1 MGERSKHLEKLPE
14 ILLKLRTG
22 KKVSQR
28 EVAEA
33 IGITSSV
40 LSNYEKGTKSP
51 SLEIAYALADYYDVT
66 LDELCGRSLETGD
79 LAGLMRSFLNLHR
92 NMPCCVP
99 IQFEDV
105 PWRKSKEVAW
115 MGDEVEY
122 EMLEDANPGSHQT
135 LKCAT
140 WTIPYDELA
149 QFMESYEQLLSLVL
163 KGQVKQDVLDFWL
176 RKQLDEA
183 ASTER

>member
-1 MGERSKHLEKLPE
+1 MGERSKRLEKLPE
-14 ILLKLRTG
+14 ILLKLRTD

-33 IGITSSV
+33 VGITSSV
-40 LSNYEKGTKSP
+40 LSNYEKGQKSP

-66 LDELCGRSLETGD
+66 LDELCGRCLETAD
-79 LAGLMRSFLNLHR
+79 FAGLIRSYLNLYK
-92 NMPCCVP
+92 NLPCCVP

-105 PWRKSKEVAW
+105 PWRKSKEIAW
-115 MGDEVEY
+115 MGDEMEY
-122 EMLEDANPGSHQT
+122 EQEEDENPGTNRT

-140 WTIPYDELA
+140 WTIPYDRLA
-149 QFMESYEQLLSLVL
+149 QFMESYEQLTSLVQ
-163 KGQVKQDVLDFWL
+163 KGQIGQNVLDFWL

-183 ASTER
+183 SSTSW